1 MPAGHHAGM
10 LDTALQTPLPAAR
23 PAAANVPHTP
33 ALDVRWARHAD
44 EVRDAQRL
52 RWQVFVGEMGA
63 RLNPPRGTPPGLDAD
78 LFDPHCEHL
87 LVRTRATVDAPSQVV
102 GTYRVLTPAAARLLG
117 GLYSDTEFDLVRL
130 AALRPRLLELGRSC
144 VHPAWRQGGVILM
157 LWGALIAFMRDN
169 GLDGAI
175 GCASVPMHDGGH
187 AAASLW
193 QGLSATHLAPI
204 EHRVTPRLPLPVHE
218 LDRTLKVEP
227 PALVKG
233 YLRCGA
239 KLLGAPAWDPDF
251 GVADLPLM
259 LRLADLPAAYARRF
273 SPRRC

>member
-10 LDTALQTPLPAAR
+10 LDTALQTPRPAAL

-33 ALDVRWARHAD
+33 ALDVLWARHAD
-44 EVRDAQRL
+44 ELHDAQRL

-63 RLNPPRGTPPGLDAD
+63 RLNPPRGTPTGLDAD

-87 LVRTRATVDAPSQVV
+87 LVRTRATADAPPQVV

-117 GLYSDTEFDLVRL
+117 GLYSDTEFDLLRL
-130 AALRPRLLELGRSC
+130 APLRPRLLELGRSC

-157 LWGALIAFMRDN
+157 LWSALIAFMRDN
-169 GLDGAI
+169 GLDAAI

-193 QGLSATHLAPI
+193 QALSATHLAPI

-218 LDRTLKVEP
+218 LNRTLQVEP

-239 KLLGAPAWDPDF
+239 RLLGAPAWDPDF

-259 LRLADLPAAYARRF
+259 LRLADLPPAYARRF